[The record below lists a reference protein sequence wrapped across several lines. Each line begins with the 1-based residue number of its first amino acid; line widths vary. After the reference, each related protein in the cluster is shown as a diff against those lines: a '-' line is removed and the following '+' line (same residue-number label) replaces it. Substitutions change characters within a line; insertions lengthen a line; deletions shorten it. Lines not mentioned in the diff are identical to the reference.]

1 MWRLKVAEGGGP
13 WLRSTNGFL
22 GRAVW
27 EFDPDLGTLDERS
40 EIEKMRREFT
50 QNRFTR
56 RESSD
61 LLMRM
66 QCAKENGPQQEL
78 PHINLQEDEQ
88 VTEEIILKS
97 LRRALDKF
105 SSLQASDGHWP
116 GDFSGVMFIMP
127 GLIFALYV
135 TGSLNVVISPEHR
148 REICRYIYNHQA

>member
-1 MWRLKVAEGGGP
+1 L
-13 WLRSTNGFL
+13 F
-22 GRAVW
+22 
-27 EFDPDLGTLDERS
+27 
-40 EIEKMRREFT
+40 
-50 QNRFTR
+50 
-56 RESSD
+56 
-61 LLMRM
+61 

-127 GLIFALYV
+127 GLVRLFSSAQHHAHFSF
-135 TGSLNVVISPEHR
+135 TCF
-148 REICRYIYNHQA
+148 CR